1 MDSRE
6 PRFYTLVVAVFVSTL
21 IVSNTIAVK
30 LVVLFGLSVDAAV
43 IVFPISYIIGD
54 VLTEVYGYARAR
66 QAIWIGFACNL
77 LTVLAVALA
86 LRLPPAPFW
95 TLEGFAD
102 PAAAQGAYRAVLG
115 LGPRILAASFVAYL
129 VGEFLNA
136 AVLARLKV
144 RTGGRHLWL
153 RTIGSTLVG
162 QGADSVVF
170 VLIAFGGIFS
180 GADLRTA
187 ILGQWLFKVS
197 YEALATPLT
206 YWVVNTLKRVEGLDV
221 FDRRTSFNP
230 LGG

>member
-1 MDSRE
+1 MGSRE

-30 LVVLFGLSVDAAV
+30 LVLLFGLSVDAAV

-54 VLTEVYGYARAR
+54 VLTEVYGFKRAR

-95 TLEGFAD
+95 TLEGFGD
-102 PAAAQGAYRAVLG
+102 PAAAQDAYRAVLG
-115 LGPRILAASFVAYL
+115 LGPRILAASFAAYL

-144 RTGGRHLWL
+144 RTEGRHLWL

-180 GADLRTA
+180 GADLGTA
-187 ILGQWLFKVS
+187 IFGQWLFKVA

-206 YWVVNTLKRVEGLDV
+206 YWVINSLKRVEGLDA
-221 FDRRTSFNP
+221 FDRDTRLSP
-230 LGG
+230 IG